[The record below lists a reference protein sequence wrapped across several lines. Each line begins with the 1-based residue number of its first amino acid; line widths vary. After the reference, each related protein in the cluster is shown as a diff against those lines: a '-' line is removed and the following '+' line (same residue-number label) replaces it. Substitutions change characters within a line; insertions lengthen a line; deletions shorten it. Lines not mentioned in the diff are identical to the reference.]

1 MQMLHLL
8 VTKLEQME
16 MIVDQDAI
24 AERVH
29 EEVARVYFNIAK
41 VDQGDGN
48 KLRLALIK
56 SIEEKDKVKLL
67 AKALDYIRK
76 KFIPVVWYSYFSFI
90 SQLLHSQQFLFRCA
104 SDGSM

>member
-1 MQMLHLL
+1 MLHLL
-8 VTKLEQME
+8 VTKLKQTE

-29 EEVARVYFNIAK
+29 EEVARVYFDIAK
-41 VDQGDGN
+41 VDQGDRN

-56 SIEEKDKVKLL
+56 SIEEKDKVKLS
-67 AKALDYIRK
+67 AKALDSIWK
-76 KFIPVVWYSYFSFI
+76 KFIPVVWLLFHFSFI